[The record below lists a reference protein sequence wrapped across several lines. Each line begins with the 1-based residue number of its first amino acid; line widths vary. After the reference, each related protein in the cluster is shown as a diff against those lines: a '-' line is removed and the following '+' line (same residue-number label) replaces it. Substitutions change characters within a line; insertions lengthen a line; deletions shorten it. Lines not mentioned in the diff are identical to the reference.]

1 MNSKE
6 EEAKTRPPTNPTPIM
21 DSAVPQAQVAENTGL
36 GSNWPSCK

>member
-6 EEAKTRPPTNPTPIM
+6 EEAKTRPPTNPTPIR